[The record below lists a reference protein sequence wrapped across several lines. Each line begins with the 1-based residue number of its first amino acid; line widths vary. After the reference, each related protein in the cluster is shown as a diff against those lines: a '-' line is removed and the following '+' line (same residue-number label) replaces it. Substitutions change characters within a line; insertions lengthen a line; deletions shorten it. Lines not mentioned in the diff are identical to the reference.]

1 MWPESGCVRPAQTV
15 LADRTLGQGLG
26 GSLDGAF
33 ASREAFVSPEPRRV
47 QVFGA
52 TGRLCGVIEKPQAD
66 KPFTSCVFA
75 GPKRDILYAT
85 NGDTIFARRMQAR
98 GAPIAGQK

>member
-52 TGRLCGVIEKPQAD
+52 TGRLCGVISRPQDRAAV
-66 KPFTSCVFA
+66 SCDFA
-75 GPKRDILYAT
+75 GPDRSYLYLLSS
-85 NGDTIFARRMQAR
+85 NGVYRRKTLTTR
-98 GAPIAGQK
+98 AP